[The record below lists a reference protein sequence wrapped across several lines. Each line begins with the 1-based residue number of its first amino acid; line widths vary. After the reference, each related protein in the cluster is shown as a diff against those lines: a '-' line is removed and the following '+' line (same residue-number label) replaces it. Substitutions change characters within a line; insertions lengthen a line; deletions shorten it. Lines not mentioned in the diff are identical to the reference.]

1 MNNQL
6 EIPNTP
12 LQGAFST
19 ENKASHKVD
28 INYLPCGCVVFNSSQ
43 LKKRV
48 ARSATSR
55 VPQTTQP
62 YGSMR

>member
-28 INYLPCGCVVFNSSQ
+28 INYLPCGCVVFNSS
-43 LKKRV
+43 
-48 ARSATSR
+48 
-55 VPQTTQP
+55 
-62 YGSMR
+62 